1 MINAWNTVGR
11 QIFVLFVLVFV
22 LVLPACGSAPA
33 TNAPAFPR
41 TPAARP
47 TLQTSGA
54 AASPTPSPPPGELQA
69 DPAAIDT
76 RAGQSSYAE
85 VCAPCHGFRARGI
98 DGIAVDL
105 VESPFVAGL
114 TTEQLTAFL
123 IRGLSINN
131 PFNVTDIKMP
141 PRGGRDDLSDQDMMN
156 IAGYLQAIN
165 NAEETAEGEERI
177 AEYLAWLERDGAQDI
192 EATPEVGKEGLTGP
206 ALEGQTIYLRFC
218 AVCHG
223 PNGEGVESLGK
234 GFRNDP
240 FILEQ
245 SDQELAEFISMGR
258 PADHPRND
266 TGIEMLP
273 YGGQPFLDDDQLSQV
288 VAYVRAINTG
298 DYVPPQEI
306 TGIEAVSNDAPE
318 PPLEEEAVALI
329 ESTSPKCFTCH
340 LIGSEGNP
348 NGPGPDLN
356 GLKDHAD
363 ERIEGMSAEEY
374 LRQAILDPGIHIVD
388 ECPRGPCVDVMTK
401 DYGEKLSDE
410 EVDLLVDYLLSLES
424 LSVEQ

>member
-1 MINAWNTVGR
+1 MINTCGP
-11 QIFVLFVLVFV
+11 IFRTILVTCA
-22 LVLPACGSAPA
+22 LVLLLAACGSAPA
-33 TNAPAFPR
+33 ASSL
-41 TPAARP
+41 TPNARP
-47 TLQTSGA
+47 ALPTAPPETTP
-54 AASPTPSPPPGELQA
+54 SPTPPADTVAA
-69 DPAAIDT
+69 DPAAVDT
-76 RAGQSSYAE
+76 QAGRSLYAE

-114 TTEQLTAFL
+114 TPEQLTNFL

-141 PRGGRDDLSDQDMMN
+141 PRGGRDELSDQDMMN
-156 IAGYLQAIN
+156 IAAYLQSIN
-165 NAEETAEGEERI
+165 NAEESAEGKQRI
-177 AEYLAWLERDGAQDI
+177 AEYLAWLEEDGAQEI
-192 EATPEVGKEGLTGP
+192 EATPEVGKEGLSGP

-288 VAYVRAINTG
+288 VAYIRAINTG

-306 TGIEAVSNDAPE
+306 AGVERVSNDTSE
-318 PPLEEEAVALI
+318 PPLEEEAFALI

-348 NGPGPDLN
+348 NGPGPNLN
-356 GLKDHAD
+356 GLQEYAAD
-363 ERIEGMSAEEY
+363 RVEGMSAEEY
-374 LRQAILDPGIHIVD
+374 VRQAILDPGAHIVD

-401 DYGEKLSDE
+401 NYGEKLSDD
-410 EVDLLVDYLLSLES
+410 EVDVLVRYLLSLEA
-424 LSVEQ
+424 LPAEQ